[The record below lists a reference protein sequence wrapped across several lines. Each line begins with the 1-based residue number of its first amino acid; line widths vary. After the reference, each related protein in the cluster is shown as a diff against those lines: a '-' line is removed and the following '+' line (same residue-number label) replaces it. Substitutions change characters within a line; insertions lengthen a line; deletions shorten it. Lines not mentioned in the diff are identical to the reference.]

1 MENPGGKDWRGQIL
15 CFVFLFLYLCQLDGE
30 DWHHRQEAF
39 FEILGILF
47 LFVKKG
53 EVGFTNISVTC

>member
-1 MENPGGKDWRGQIL
+1 MLL

-47 LFVKKG
+47 LFIKKG
-53 EVGFTNISVTC
+53 EVGFANILVTC